1 MIIRLYFGRC
11 GSIGMF
17 KTVVKLPRLLRTL
30 GDFGDKRVSG
40 RKGTSA
46 AIDTGDNIGD
56 EAT

>member
-1 MIIRLYFGRC
+1 
-11 GSIGMF
+11 MF

>member
-1 MIIRLYFGRC
+1 
-11 GSIGMF
+11 MF

-46 AIDTGDNIGD
+46 AIDTGDIFVG

>member
-1 MIIRLYFGRC
+1 MIIRLYFGNC

-40 RKGTSA
+40 RKGTST
-46 AIDTGDNIGD
+46 AIDTGDIFGG